1 MENWRKYL
9 AEDAA
14 RRRALAQDIS
24 DLENKDQWDTEA
36 ANVKY
41 RMKPSPKAY
50 KEMMT
55 KGRAIKKLF
64 AKHAD
69 RSFLESVVTIHWS
82 YRKRILELIK
92 SGSSKDELSAMAFL
106 PGQFEGVARDA
117 QGQFGDVGLIVK
129 GHITLLANDMD
140 ELMTGYGRDYR
151 TADPERTKMSGANK
165 GVRQNFPPEMYEEGR
180 PLLVLDKEDW
190 QPEEEGL
197 GNEALVD
204 NWKLIGIIASDAP
217 DMAFFRNV
225 VDTLGLDI
233 SVMTSEEAE
242 KKL

>member
-1 MENWRKYL
+1 MKLLMENWRKYL

-24 DLENKDQWDTEA
+24 DLENKGQWDTEA

-82 YRKRILELIK
+82 YRARILELLK
-92 SGSSKDELSAMAFL
+92 SGSSKDELSAEASL
-106 PGQFEGVARDA
+106 PGQFRGGAL
-117 QGQFGDVGLIVK
+117 GDVGLIVK

-140 ELMTGYGRDYR
+140 ELMTGAGRDYR

-190 QPEEEGL
+190 DPRSESL

-217 DMAFFRNV
+217 DMAFFKNV

-233 SVMTSEEAE
+233 PVMMREEAE